1 MEIPKDKIIDLLRE
15 RGADDKVAQA
25 QQELPDQVDPDKHR
39 DLLDKLGVDPND
51 LLGGIGL

>member
-1 MEIPKDKIIDLLRE
+1 MQIPKEKIIELLRE

-25 QQELPDQVDPDKHR
+25 QQELPEQVDPEQHKE
-39 DLLDKLGVDPND
+39 LLDRLGVDPGE